1 MARDSEG
8 DAFTAINSRSQQCIE
23 TLRGHLP
30 CNTLETISKQISNPM
45 ETMTQSLI
53 LNIEEVQ

>member
-30 CNTLETISKQISNPM
+30 CNTLETIPKSICNST
-45 ETMTQSLI
+45 ETPTQKLS
-53 LNIEEVQ
+53 LNIYEVQ